1 MPCCH
6 WQKFLS
12 LIPMRRKK
20 VSVLLLQL
28 PRLSFVCST
37 VLNRHL
43 NANTDRIQNFKRNL
57 LIGFVE
63 GLCPRTSH
71 FSSLK
76 EKMKNTFARRREL
89 LLHLE
94 FLPFLAATDISK
106 GLTRTRQLY
115 VCFKGLWICIF
126 SLILL
131 KPYFPNNQLT
141 QKSFLQS
148 YTNQIQSSKW
158 LLIRRSLQQP
168 AASLRIVLL
177 LYFALLSLLRHSMW
191 VLLGAFSR

>member
-1 MPCCH
+1 MPCCCH

-43 NANTDRIQNFKRNL
+43 NARIQTEYRISKGTYLSVSLRVYVLALVIFLAWKRKWKIHL
-57 LIGFVE
+57 LG
-63 GLCPRTSH
+63 
-71 FSSLK
+71 
-76 EKMKNTFARRREL
+76 REL

-115 VCFKGLWICIF
+115 VCFKGLDV
-126 SLILL
+126 
-131 KPYFPNNQLT
+131 YFFPHFT
-141 QKSFLQS
+141 E
-148 YTNQIQSSKW
+148 
-158 LLIRRSLQQP
+158 
-168 AASLRIVLL
+168 
-177 LYFALLSLLRHSMW
+177 ALLSKQPINTKKFPTELH
-191 VLLGAFSR
+191 

>member
-1 MPCCH
+1 MEFPSLAVSSDWCHAASCCCCH

-71 FSSLK
+71 FSDLK
-76 EKMKNTFARRREL
+76 EKMKNTFARTRVATSFRIPPLFGCYWYFKRINEDETALCL
-89 LLHLE
+89 LQ
-94 FLPFLAATDISK
+94 
-106 GLTRTRQLY
+106 RTLDM
-115 VCFKGLWICIF
+115 
-126 SLILL
+126 
-131 KPYFPNNQLT
+131 YFFPHFT
-141 QKSFLQS
+141 E
-148 YTNQIQSSKW
+148 
-158 LLIRRSLQQP
+158 
-168 AASLRIVLL
+168 
-177 LYFALLSLLRHSMW
+177 ALLSKQPINTKKFPIELH
-191 VLLGAFSR
+191 

>member
-1 MPCCH
+1 MEFPSLAVSSDWCHAASCCCCH

-71 FSSLK
+71 FSDLK

-115 VCFKGLWICIF
+115 VCFKGLDV
-126 SLILL
+126 
-131 KPYFPNNQLT
+131 YFFPHFT
-141 QKSFLQS
+141 E
-148 YTNQIQSSKW
+148 
-158 LLIRRSLQQP
+158 
-168 AASLRIVLL
+168 
-177 LYFALLSLLRHSMW
+177 ALLSKQPINTKKFPTELH
-191 VLLGAFSR
+191 